1 MPAERI
7 GRLSEMPERLLLGRE
22 CLIVLK
28 RILAAPAPEEGCAL
42 LLGRSVSGGASRR
55 SAWWVQKVWPCC
67 NVWSPGLA
75 ALPEPEPPDASLT
88 RRHRFALDPR
98 EQLHAQRWARARG
111 LQVLGTAH
119 SHPEGEPEP
128 SRIDLGWATTPS
140 LMLILGGSGALGA
153 WWIEAG
159 AASPLLLQH
168 TEELLQHTEG
178 ELS

>member
-1 MPAERI
+1 MPVERI
-7 GRLSEMPERLLLGRE
+7 GRLSEMPERLRLGRE
-22 CLIVLK
+22 CLIVLQ
-28 RILAAPAPEEGCAL
+28 RTLAAPAPEEGCAL
-42 LLGRSVSGGASRR
+42 LLGSPVSDGGSRR
-55 SAWWVQKVWPCC
+55 STWRVQRVWPCC

-75 ALPEPEPPDASLT
+75 ALPEPPDATLT

-128 SRIDLGWATTPS
+128 SRRDLGWATTPS

-159 AASPLLLQH
+159 AASPLLLQYS
-168 TEELLQHTEG
+168 EELLQHTEG
-178 ELS
+178 EAS

>member
-7 GRLSEMPERLLLGRE
+7 GRLSEMPERLLLGRQ

-28 RILAAPAPEEGCAL
+28 RTLAAPAPEEGCAL
-42 LLGRSVSGGASRR
+42 LLGSLVIGGASTR
-55 SAWWVQKVWPCC
+55 STWRVHRVWPCC

-75 ALPEPEPPDASLT
+75 ALPEPPDASLT

-128 SRIDLGWATTPS
+128 SRRDLDWATTPS

-153 WWIEAG
+153 WWIEAD
-159 AASPLLLQH
+159 AASPLLLEH
-168 TEELLQHTEG
+168 TDGFLEHTDG
-178 ELS
+178 EAS

>member
-1 MPAERI
+1 MPVERI
-7 GRLSEMPERLLLGRE
+7 GRLSEMPERLRLGRE
-22 CLIVLK
+22 CLIVLQ
-28 RILAAPAPEEGCAL
+28 RTLAAPAPEEGCAL
-42 LLGRSVSGGASRR
+42 LLGSPVSDGGSRR
-55 SAWWVQKVWPCC
+55 STWRVQRVWPCC

-75 ALPEPEPPDASLT
+75 ALPEPPDATLT

-128 SRIDLGWATTPS
+128 SRLDLAWATTPS

-159 AASPLLLQH
+159 AASPLLLQYS
-168 TEELLQHTEG
+168 EELLQHTEG
-178 ELS
+178 EAS

>member
-7 GRLSEMPERLLLGRE
+7 GRLSEMPERLLLGRQ

-28 RILAAPAPEEGCAL
+28 RTLAAPAPEEGCAL
-42 LLGRSVSGGASRR
+42 LLGSLVIGGASTR
-55 SAWWVQKVWPCC
+55 STWRVQRVWPCC

-75 ALPEPEPPDASLT
+75 ALPEPPDDSLT

-128 SRIDLGWATTPS
+128 SRRDLDWATTPS

-159 AASPLLLQH
+159 AASPLLLEH
-168 TEELLQHTEG
+168 TDGFLEHTDG
-178 ELS
+178 EAS